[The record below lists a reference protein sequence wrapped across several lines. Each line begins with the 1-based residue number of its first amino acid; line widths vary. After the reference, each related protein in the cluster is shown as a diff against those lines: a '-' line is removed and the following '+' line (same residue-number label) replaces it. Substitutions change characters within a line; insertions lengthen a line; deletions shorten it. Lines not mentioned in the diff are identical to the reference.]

1 MEIVRIEQLYPF
13 PDSELISY
21 TKSVKSKNFMWVQEE
36 PENMGAWLM
45 IRHRLEK
52 VLNETKK
59 GFKLSVIARDA
70 SASPAGG
77 YQKYHIKRQKEIVA
91 KALEL

>member
-1 MEIVRIEQLYPF
+1 
-13 PDSELISY
+13 
-21 TKSVKSKNFMWVQEE
+21 
-36 PENMGAWLM
+36 MGAWLM

-77 YQKYHIKRQKEIVA
+77 YQKYTLNDKKR
-91 KALEL
+91 

>member
-1 MEIVRIEQLYPF
+1 
-13 PDSELISY
+13 
-21 TKSVKSKNFMWVQEE
+21 MWVQEE

-70 SASPAGG
+70 SA
-77 YQKYHIKRQKEIVA
+77 YQQVVIKNTTLSKRDSGEGIRVIKYSQWQKT
-91 KALEL
+91 